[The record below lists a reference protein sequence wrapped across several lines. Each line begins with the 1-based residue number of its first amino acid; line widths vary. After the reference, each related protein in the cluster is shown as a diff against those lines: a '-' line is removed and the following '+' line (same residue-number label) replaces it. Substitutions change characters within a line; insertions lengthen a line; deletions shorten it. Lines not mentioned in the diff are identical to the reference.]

1 MSEKK
6 ITKKEMFNLIKGVEG
21 LTDEMKSFIDHEIE
35 LLDKKNASKK
45 PTKAQTENEGY
56 KAEVLKVFE
65 EIGEGATLTVTE
77 ILKASEVLKEF
88 STQKVSALCKLLEG
102 DGLLVKVSDKKK
114 TLYKVAEVEETE
126 D

>member
-21 LTDEMKSFIDHEIE
+21 LTDEMKSFINHEIE

-45 PTKAQTENEGY
+45 PTKAQAENEGY

-102 DGLLVKVSDKKK
+102 DGLLVKTTDKKK

>member
-6 ITKKEMFNLIKGVEG
+6 ITKKEMFNLIKGVAG

-45 PTKAQTENEGY
+45 PTKAQTENETY
-56 KAEVLKVFE
+56 KAEVLKVFAE
-65 EIGEGATLTVTE
+65 VGEGATLTVTE

-102 DGLLVKVSDKKK
+102 DGLLVKVTDKKK
-114 TLYKVAEVEETE
+114 TFYKVAEVEETE